1 MKAPVLVVS
10 FLALSLAGCGSG
22 PMWKESKE
30 TIVEKPVASQPA
42 PPPDIVV
49 QQAPPPREI
58 IVQKQVV
65 VPRDCVMGSSAF
77 THGSLSCQAGY
88 QYRCND
94 GHWENRGAL
103 C

>member
-1 MKAPVLVVS
+1 MKAPVLIVS
-10 FLALSLAGCGSG
+10 ILAVSLAGCGSG
-22 PMWKESKE
+22 PVWKESKE
-30 TIVEKPVASQPA
+30 TIVEKPVVSQS
-42 PPPDIVV
+42 PPPAEIVV
-49 QQAPPPREI
+49 QQAPPREI

-88 QYRCND
+88 QCRCND